1 MQYFSE
7 SDSIATIY
15 NIINVKTLTKNNFMN
30 NITNRMMD
38 NVIDLQKCNILVF
51 NGNIYP
57 ILISINLSMHIIN
70 K

>member
-1 MQYFSE
+1 LQHSGSCTIMQYFSE

-38 NVIDLQKCNILVF
+38 NVIDLLK
-51 NGNIYP
+51 
-57 ILISINLSMHIIN
+57 M
-70 K
+70 